1 MRVLFISPWFPYPL
15 QNGSKV
21 RIYHLLRAISKRHE
35 VQLVS
40 FSRQGELV
48 DPTGLWGICDI
59 IEVLPFREFA
69 PHRLRAILGFL
80 SPTPRSIVD
89 VFEQKTSSSINQIIK
104 NQAPDLI
111 ICSELATA
119 IYAKEHWKTPIILED
134 LELDLI
140 RQSKIANQNILLEM
154 RKQINWMKLRRYIS
168 SLLKLFKVC
177 TVVSENER
185 QLVRQI
191 SPQYEPIHII
201 PNGVDVE
208 FNQVHG
214 VAPQLNSLIYNGS
227 LTFYPNYDAV
237 LFFMREIFPL
247 IQSCLPQVSLTV
259 TGATQGVD
267 LSRIPYNDHINFT
280 GFLPDIRRTIAKS
293 WACVVPLRLGGGTRI
308 KILEA
313 MALGTP
319 VIATSKAVE
328 GLDVIH
334 GENILIADKPADYA
348 ELTIQLLKR
357 PQLRENIARNARRL
371 VEKSYDWKVIGSNFL
386 NVLEQ
391 SSQ

>member
-1 MRVLFISPWFPYPL
+1 
-15 QNGSKV
+15 V
-21 RIYHLLRAISKRHE
+21 RIFHLLRAISKQHE

-48 DPTGLWGICDI
+48 DPTELRGICNI
-59 IEVLPFREFA
+59 VEILPFREFA
-69 PHRLRAILGFL
+69 PHRLKAVLGFL

-89 VFEQKTSSSINQIIK
+89 VFEQEISSSIDQIINK
-104 NQAPDLI
+104 QAPDLI
-111 ICSELATA
+111 ICSQLATA
-119 IYAKEHWKTPIILED
+119 IYANEHWKTPTILEE
-134 LELDLI
+134 LELGLI
-140 RQSKIANQNILLEM
+140 RQSRSTNQNILLSL
-154 RKQINWMKLRRYIS
+154 RKQINWMKLRRYIN
-168 SLLKLFKVC
+168 SLLKLFKAC

-185 QLVRQI
+185 QLVKQL
-191 SPQYEPIHII
+191 SPQYEPIHVI

-208 FNQVHG
+208 FNQVSYIT
-214 VAPQLNSLIYNGS
+214 PNPNSLIYNGS

-237 LFFMREIFPL
+237 RFFMSEIFPL
-247 IQSCLPQVSLTV
+247 IQFRIPQISLTV
-259 TGATQGVD
+259 TGVTQGVD
-267 LSRIPYNDHINFT
+267 LSGIPHNDYINFT

-334 GENILIADKPADYA
+334 GENVLIADKPADYA
-348 ELTIQLLKR
+348 ELTVQLLKQ
-357 PQLRENIARNARRL
+357 PDLRENIARNARRL
-371 VEKSYDWKVIGSNFL
+371 VERSYDWKVIGVNFL
-386 NVLEQ
+386 NVVEQ
-391 SSQ
+391 SLRIL